1 MLSFY
6 KCKFQETNCV
16 NVAVL
21 VAFKMVIVITTIKS
35 CSQKARKAFDV
46 NRFSSMEAHGFLPID
61 TNLESVLTFHAG
73 IKGML
78 MATANFE
85 NGRVPLRHILQN
97 NWPLKRGRFSNR
109 KSLVSG
115 VFLVCFGFVFLF
127 VLLGRGVTQ

>member
-61 TNLESVLTFHAG
+61 TKLESVLTFHAG

-115 VFLVCFGFVFLF
+115 VFWFVLVLF
-127 VLLGRGVTQ
+127 VCLFYLGGG